1 MNKIFK
7 KIWNQS
13 RGCFVAVSEAI
24 TAAKQNTGKAT
35 VIVGAI
41 GLTLYAGTGWAE
53 MSTDY
58 RENIPSGPLN
68 NKVTAVEG
76 EYRLNWASQVTVSNT
91 GGLYTFIYGGRG
103 MTSQLNNVTNSG
115 QIYLGS
121 WADGGKYYLNNA
133 TVVNNS
139 GAQFHIGNYAQ
150 KAINNG
156 FNSKPLTEEQVQTSQ
171 PAGFELSGSG
181 NIQNYGTIF
190 NIIETKILGGS
201 VLNNGTWQNDNVVN
215 QTGGNVNGS
224 GVLRTQGTYNLNA
237 GTFQNGLS
245 GEGTFNYN
253 GGNFNALNVSGN
265 VTVNIAAGLTASTGN
280 YAGGK
285 INNRGTLAINGGWFN
300 SLNNWGTANF
310 SGDAS
315 FKNTVNYGNLNSWG
329 NVTFNDNLRNS
340 GNINT
345 HSGRWQFANGGHLSM
360 TSGTVTTENHLN
372 IFDSLGSS
380 SQQALN
386 YVSLNS
392 PLPQEVKVSLNDF
405 FLNYVPG
412 KVAQTLI
419 NHASFAGGKVIV
431 TGVNLTQTQAADLT
445 KAFKEQFIGLS
456 SQIETASPSASNEAL
471 S

>member
-1 MNKIFK
+1 MNHIYK
-7 KIWNQS
+7 KVWN
-13 RGCFVAVSEAI
+13 RVRYCFVAVSEAI
-24 TAAKQNTGKAT
+24 SSARQKTGKAT

-41 GLTLYAGTGWAE
+41 GLTFYAGTGWAV

-133 TVVNNS
+133 IVVNNA
-139 GAQFHIGNYAQ
+139 GAQFHIGNYAP

-215 QTGGNVNGS
+215 QTGGTVNGS

-237 GTFQNGLS
+237 GTFHNSLS
-245 GEGTFNYN
+245 GDGTFNYN

-280 YAGGK
+280 FAGGK

-300 SLNNWGTANF
+300 TLNNWGTVNF

-315 FKNTVNYGNLNSWG
+315 FKNTVNYGNLNSLG
-329 NVTFNDNLRNS
+329 TVIFNDNLRNS
-340 GNINT
+340 GNFNS
-345 HSGRWQFANGGHLSM
+345 HSGKWQFVNGGHVFL
-360 TSGTVTTENHLN
+360 TSGTITTANHQN

-380 SQQALN
+380 TQQALN

-392 PLPQEVKVSLNDF
+392 VLPQEAKVSLNDF

-412 KVAQTLI
+412 NVAQSLI
-419 NHASFAGGKVIV
+419 DHATFTGGRVVV
-431 TGVNLTQTQAADLT
+431 TGVNLTTTQRDDLLQ
-445 KAFKEQFIGLS
+445 AFKAKFFLPDAFTS
-456 SQIETASPSASNEAL
+456 AVSQQC
-471 S
+471 